1 MGYAVVDSADVEPRE
16 GRNGAFRQ
24 MRRALGATAFGI
36 NQFDLPPGAEGLEH
50 DESGS
55 GQEEVYVYL
64 AGSGVLH
71 VEGEEIQVHPGR
83 WVLVH
88 AGTTRKPVAGPD
100 GLSWV
105 AVGSVPGGAYE
116 AREPF

>member
-1 MGYAVVDSADVEPRE
+1 
-16 GRNGAFRQ
+16 

-36 NQFDLPPGAEGLEH
+36 NQLELAPGAEGFEH
-50 DESGS
+50 DESS
-55 GQEEVYVYL
+55 TGQEEVYVYL
-64 AGSGVLH
+64 SGSGVLH
-71 VEGEEIQVHPGR
+71 VEGEEIPVYPGR
-83 WVLVH
+83 WVLVR

-116 AREPF
+116 ARDPF